1 MLRNGFIF
9 GISRNWVQMAIHEG
23 FDSRPMISS
32 KPCSLDDNSLS
43 NYCLIY
49 SVEEWITMSYS

>member
-1 MLRNGFIF
+1 MLRNGFI
-9 GISRNWVQMAIHEG
+9 GILRNWVQMAIHEG
-23 FDSRPMISS
+23 FDSRPTISS

-49 SVEEWITMSYS
+49 SVVEWITYS